1 MNGYTTDNVLG
12 VGTQITQVGRSKK
25 KPLIGIV
32 GGIASGKS
40 RVAAEFERLGCA
52 LIDADAIAHALLEEP
67 SVRDAIVRRFGPV
80 ILGASGEI
88 DRRTLAQRVFTEAQ
102 DLAALNGI
110 IHPRVLQ
117 RIEELIAQYEHSDK
131 AQAIVLDMP
140 LLIEVGWAD
149 RCNRIVFVDSRFE
162 LRAQRAR
169 QKGLLTEGEIK
180 IRENFQISLD
190 SKRKLADNTIDNN
203 SDFLT
208 LVRQIQDIFSDIT
221 KNS

>member
-1 MNGYTTDNVLG
+1 MG

-25 KPLIGIV
+25 NPLIGIV

-67 SVRDAIVRRFGPV
+67 AVRGAIVRRFGPG

-88 DRRTLAQRVFTEAQ
+88 DRRKLAQRVFSEAQ

-117 RIEELIAQYEHSDK
+117 RIEELIAQYEHRDT
-131 AQAIVLDMP
+131 ARAVVLDMP

-149 RCNRIVFVDSRFE
+149 RCDRIVFVDSRFE
-162 LRAQRAR
+162 RRAERAR

-180 IRENFQISLD
+180 IRENSQISLD
-190 SKRKLADNTIDNN
+190 SKLELADNTIDNN
-203 SDFLT
+203 SDFST
-208 LVRQIQDIFSDIT
+208 LVRQVQDIFSDIT